1 MRFFRKKLC
10 WVSWLVL
17 LIFLTYSPVVMFA
30 QVGNDPEPQ
39 EKRELTSVE
48 KKLQKIV
55 SVNFQETPIDDVI
68 KTLADQGQINIVK
81 SPEISGLVTALIADV
96 PLGEALANILTAHGY
111 GYVPTENMIRIV
123 PQSQIEVQKQAF
135 VSKVYRI
142 VYADVME
149 VQKALKEYI
158 SAAGSIAA
166 NPGTSNIIVTDT
178 EDKIKAIDSFIVEI
192 DRITPQVLVEVRI
205 YDITSKNRFD
215 FGVNWAAGTSTTFD
229 EDGMAVGITDTFIR
243 GGVNS
248 DVNKAS
254 GSDSGIRFGILNSS
268 IDIDAVI
275 RAEQEEISANLL
287 ANPRILVLDNELAL
301 FKSVSEIPYQKLQEA
316 SYGGSIGTTEFRE
329 VGVELEVTPHIT
341 RDEMIRLHVLPQ
353 FSVATGSV
361 MVGGFEITSPQPVV
375 DTRRADTTLIIKNN
389 QTIVLGGL
397 RKKEVIKQV
406 NKVPLLGDIPL
417 LGALFRFEGNE
428 TVTSELV
435 VFITPR
441 IVTEPVFSADELEA
455 FKKTNIPSPP
465 VIKTICFKD
474 K

>member
-10 WVSWLVL
+10 WVSWLAL
-17 LIFLTYSPVVMFA
+17 SIFLVCSPVVVFA
-30 QVGNDPEPQ
+30 QVGADPGLQ
-39 EKRELTSVE
+39 EKKELTAVE
-48 KKLQKIV
+48 KKLLKVV

-96 PLGEALANILTAHGY
+96 PLGEALGNILTAHGF
-111 GYVPTENMIRIV
+111 GYVPTDNMIRIV
-123 PQSQIEVQKQAF
+123 PQIQIEVQKQAF
-135 VSKVYRI
+135 ISKVYRI
-142 VYADVME
+142 VYADVAE
-149 VQKALKEYI
+149 VQKALTEYI
-158 SAAGSIAA
+158 SATGSIAA

-178 EDKIKAIDSFIVEI
+178 EDKIKAIDTFIVEI

-205 YDITSKNRFD
+205 YDITSKDRFD
-215 FGVNWAAGTSTTFD
+215 FGVNWAAGTRTTFD
-229 EDGMAVGITDTFIR
+229 EDGMALGITDTFIR
-243 GGVNS
+243 GGINS

-254 GSDSGIRFGILNSS
+254 GSDSGIRFGILNGS
-268 IDIDAVI
+268 IDIDAII
-275 RAEQEEISANLL
+275 RAEQEEIAANLL
-287 ANPRILVLDNELAL
+287 ANPRILVLDNELAT

-329 VGVELEVTPHIT
+329 VGVELTVTPHIT
-341 RDEMIRLHVLPQ
+341 RDEMIRLHVMPQ

-375 DTRRADTTLIIKNN
+375 DTRTADTTLIIKNN

-417 LGALFRFEGNE
+417 LGALFRFEGKE
-428 TVTSELV
+428 TVISELV

-441 IVTEPVFSADELEA
+441 IVTEPVFSADELDA
-455 FKKTNIPSPP
+455 FKKTQIPSPP
-465 VIKTICFKD
+465 NIKTIWFKD